1 MAVVVG
7 VSGHWP
13 LHQPGLLLEG
23 QRRHIGWWISC
34 EIRHYITFT
43 FQLEELVCTFFHPIL
58 VSVILTFYF
67 FNFFIFLLQIKLGYI
82 YSFISY

>member
-1 MAVVVG
+1 MAAVVG

-43 FQLEELVCTFFHPIL
+43 FQLEELVCIFFHPIL
-58 VSVILTFYF
+58 VSVILTFFLVF
-67 FNFFIFLLQIKLGYI
+67 FCFGCKSNWVIYI
-82 YSFISY
+82 HS